1 MNVNPSFCGNREKG
15 AVLLLSLVM
24 SLVLAVTAISS
35 VNVGTI
41 NQKIIRNQTE
51 IMRAEQAGLE
61 VIEILLGGTAE
72 FETAANNQFLGVVHT
87 INDDTFDREGFEV
100 AVVNVRCTYAHP
112 IAGYSLTTTTT
123 PETNYF
129 EFDVVVSDVL
139 TGASLS
145 MTQGVR
151 FNYPAGLCP

>member
-1 MNVNPSFCGNREKG
+1 MYCNRCKQKG

-24 SLVLAVTAISS
+24 SLVLAVAAVSS
-35 VNVGTI
+35 VNIGHI
-41 NQKIIRNQTE
+41 NQNIIRNQTE
-51 IMRAEQAGLE
+51 ILRAEQAGLD
-61 VIEILLGGTAE
+61 VIEVLLGGTAE
-72 FETAANNQFLGVVHT
+72 FEAAAGNQFLGVTHT

-129 EFDVVVSDVL
+129 EFDIVVADQL
-139 TGASLS
+139 TGASIS
-145 MTQGVR
+145 MTQGVK